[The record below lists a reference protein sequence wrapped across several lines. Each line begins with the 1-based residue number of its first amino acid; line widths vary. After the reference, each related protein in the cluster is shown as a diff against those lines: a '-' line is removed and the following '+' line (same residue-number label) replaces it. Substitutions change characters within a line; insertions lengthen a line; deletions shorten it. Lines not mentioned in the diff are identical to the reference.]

1 MSSDNVQ
8 TTPFSQSMNR
18 FAEQKA
24 QMEIQSTGRSLPASV
39 VKVMGSIVEVKFE
52 VQDPVYTLVNVTM
65 PLFGPEYIRYPIQ
78 VGDKGFVVSADA
90 YLGGMSGLGGGV
102 ANLTPRGNL
111 TCLVFF
117 PIGNK
122 NWPPADDSNAVTI
135 YGPDGVALMDV
146 NKKSKVVVL
155 PDSITL
161 STQDSKVTMTSGNIN
176 LTAGGHTVLINSTGV
191 TIDGRVFLLHVHLD
205 ETSTTGPV
213 A

>member
-1 MSSDNVQ
+1 MASDNNQ

-18 FAEQKA
+18 FAEQKSQA
-24 QMEIQSTGRSLPASV
+24 ELQATGRSLPASV

-52 VQDPVYTLVNVTM
+52 VQDPVYTLVNVTI

-78 VGDKGFVVSADA
+78 VGDKGFVVAADA

-102 ANLTPRGNL
+102 ANLTQRGNL
-111 TCLVFF
+111 TCLVFI

-122 NWPPADDSNAVTI
+122 NWTKVADSNAVTI
-135 YGPDGVALMDV
+135 YGPDGVALRDTQ
-146 NKKSKVVVL
+146 NKSSVVVL
-155 PDSITL
+155 PSSIALT
-161 STQDSKVTMTSGNIN
+161 TANATITMTNGNIN
-176 LTAGGHTVLINSTGV
+176 LTAGGHTVVINSTGV
-191 TIDGRVFLLHVHLD
+191 TIDGKVFLLHTHID